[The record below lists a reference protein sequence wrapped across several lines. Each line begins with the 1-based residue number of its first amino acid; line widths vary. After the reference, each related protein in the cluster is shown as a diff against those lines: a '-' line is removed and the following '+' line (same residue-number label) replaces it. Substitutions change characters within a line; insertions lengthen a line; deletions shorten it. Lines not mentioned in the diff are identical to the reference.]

1 MSKHNPHRAYPEDV
15 AAKATY
21 LLSLAK
27 MMAYVIKHGPQLI
40 DQLAKELQ
48 AYIDELVNEDYAKEF
63 ENAMD
68 AVASQR
74 IQLLEYISDRQELIE
89 FMKKSEYV
97 REQKKS

>member
-1 MSKHNPHRAYPEDV
+1 MLDNKKAFMGLSSPEVALDV
-15 AAKATY
+15 
-21 LLSLAK
+21 L
-27 MMAYVIKHGPQLI
+27 MMAYVLKHGPQLI

-48 AYIDELVNEDYAKEF
+48 AYIGELVNEDYAKEF

-74 IQLLEYISDRQELIE
+74 IQLLEYISDKQQLVE
-89 FMKKSEYV
+89 FMNESEYV